1 MLTITKT
8 QQTNNKGVRMD
19 YVIGVD
25 IGTQSTKALLMSTQ
39 GEVQAQASASYQ
51 VEQPRPLWAQQW
63 PQVWLDAVYD
73 TVAASVRRSQ
83 VPAARVKAI
92 CISSL
97 YGGSGIP
104 VDAGI
109 EPLHPCLIWMDRR
122 AIAEAEWVRS
132 HLDVEQLARITG
144 NGVDSYYGYTKML
157 WIKRNLPEVW
167 SRTRYLLP
175 PNSYVQYHLTG
186 ELAVDH
192 SSAGNIGG
200 IYDLAARAWSPDMME
215 ALGIDP
221 ALMPQRLVAPGQIIG
236 HLLPAAAQRL
246 GLLPGTAV
254 VAGGVDA
261 AMATLAAGVVAPGNH
276 VAMLGTSMCWGF
288 IKQHSDASPGLINM
302 PYVHET
308 ATTTYSFG
316 GAITAGA
323 AISWFR
329 EQFCTEEK
337 QAAALAPGVEVH
349 QLIEREAAKTPAG
362 AEGLLFLPYLMG
374 ERTPIWDA
382 RASGAYVGLSLFH
395 HKAHLYRAVLE
406 GLAFALRHN
415 MQQGG
420 DAGCNLDPQLIVV
433 GGGTASD
440 LWMQIIADVTGYDVF
455 TIEEQV
461 EAPLGGAVLAAMA
474 IGAVENVEVIRQWRT
489 LRLRARPDPA
499 NTALYDQMFA
509 HYCASYD
516 ALKPIMHRLADLARQ
531 QPAPASATLSRTA
544 QPLAD

>member
-1 MLTITKT
+1 
-8 QQTNNKGVRMD
+8 MD

-236 HLLPAAAQRL
+236 HLLPAAA
-246 GLLPGTAV
+246 
-254 VAGGVDA
+254 
-261 AMATLAAGVVAPGNH
+261 
-276 VAMLGTSMCWGF
+276 
-288 IKQHSDASPGLINM
+288 
-302 PYVHET
+302 
-308 ATTTYSFG
+308 
-316 GAITAGA
+316 
-323 AISWFR
+323 
-329 EQFCTEEK
+329 
-337 QAAALAPGVEVH
+337 
-349 QLIEREAAKTPAG
+349 
-362 AEGLLFLPYLMG
+362 
-374 ERTPIWDA
+374 
-382 RASGAYVGLSLFH
+382 
-395 HKAHLYRAVLE
+395 
-406 GLAFALRHN
+406 
-415 MQQGG
+415 
-420 DAGCNLDPQLIVV
+420 
-433 GGGTASD
+433 
-440 LWMQIIADVTGYDVF
+440 
-455 TIEEQV
+455 
-461 EAPLGGAVLAAMA
+461 
-474 IGAVENVEVIRQWRT
+474 
-489 LRLRARPDPA
+489 
-499 NTALYDQMFA
+499 
-509 HYCASYD
+509 
-516 ALKPIMHRLADLARQ
+516 
-531 QPAPASATLSRTA
+531 
-544 QPLAD
+544 